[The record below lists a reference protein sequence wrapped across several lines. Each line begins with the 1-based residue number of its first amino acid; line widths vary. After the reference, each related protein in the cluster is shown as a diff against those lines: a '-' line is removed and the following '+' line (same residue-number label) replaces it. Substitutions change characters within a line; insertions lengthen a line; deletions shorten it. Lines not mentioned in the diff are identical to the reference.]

1 MPVVTKLLT
10 YPRPIGAVIILRM
23 RKNIDN
29 KRIFALRRQGR
40 TLKEIARVMGLA
52 PSTVRDRLLQS
63 GKFPGRV
70 RLRSHFPPEKARVIF
85 SLYNKGY
92 SLRQIGAVIGYSYE
106 TVRTVLN
113 NKNRYK
119 RR

>member
-1 MPVVTKLLT
+1 
-10 YPRPIGAVIILRM
+10 M
-23 RKNIDN
+23 RKNIEN

-40 TLKEIARVMGLA
+40 TLKEIARVVGLA

-70 RLRSHFPPEKARVIF
+70 RLRSHFPLEKVRVIF
-85 SLYNKGY
+85 SMYKQGY

-106 TVRTVLN
+106 TVRTVL
-113 NKNRYK
+113 KK
-119 RR
+119 RAYYRGR